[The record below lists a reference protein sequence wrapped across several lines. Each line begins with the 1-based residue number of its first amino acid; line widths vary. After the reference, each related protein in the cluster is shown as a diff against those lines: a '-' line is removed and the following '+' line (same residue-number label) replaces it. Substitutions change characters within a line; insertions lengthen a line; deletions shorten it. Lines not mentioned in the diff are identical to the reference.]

1 MTVTFYNVSDDPR
14 VVEKTLGNP
23 IMPSVTANP
32 LSSCSV
38 MNPVLI
44 LTYNPLFLSAN
55 YFSIAWNNNLT
66 LYYFMNNPVLSPGGR
81 CNISGREDV
90 LMSNKD
96 DILNLVAYCS
106 RCESKFE
113 RFAVDPKVP
122 SLLLNN
128 VESFP
133 FGDPSS
139 YIFDQ
144 SVSYEDGVHNYLLTV
159 KGGDLS

>member
-23 IMPSVTANP
+23 VIPAITANP

-38 MNPVLI
+38 MNPSLVLS
-44 LTYNPLFLSAN
+44 YNSAIISAN
-55 YFSIAWNNNLT
+55 YFSIVWNNNLT
-66 LYYFMNNPVLSPGGR
+66 LYYFMNDPVLSPGGR
-81 CNISGREDV
+81 CLISGREDV
-90 LMSNKD
+90 LMSNKN

-113 RFAVDPKVP
+113 RFAVDSKVP
-122 SLLLNN
+122 SLVLIN

-133 FGDPSS
+133 FGESNN

-144 SVSYEDGVHNYLLTV
+144 TKTYADGVHNYLLTV